1 MGKNY
6 KVFVVVVV
14 VVYVYVVIVV
24 AVVIVNYVGLLH
36 TRKYFNKAP

>member
-24 AVVIVNYVGLLH
+24 AVVIVNYVVLLH